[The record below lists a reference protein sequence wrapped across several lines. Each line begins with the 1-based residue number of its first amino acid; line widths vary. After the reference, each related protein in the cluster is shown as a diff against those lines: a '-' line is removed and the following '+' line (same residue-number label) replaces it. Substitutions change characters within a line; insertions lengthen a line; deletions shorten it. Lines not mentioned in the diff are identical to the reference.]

1 MNRTG
6 RNAQHGQ
13 TTCKYGNSRWEEW
26 PSGRAGS
33 RPAGKVAGPV
43 CGTFLLY
50 SLFELFQINLAI
62 AWFVTDFRASPPE
75 VSPLASNIHIEELGP
90 EIPALSHSPNSA
102 ISGRPT
108 PSAERTLQ
116 RLFSEYGKKCPINQI
131 GEIL

>member
-1 MNRTG
+1 MALREGRVAASRKSRRTDV
-6 RNAQHGQ
+6 R
-13 TTCKYGNSRWEEW
+13 YF
-26 PSGRAGS
+26 
-33 RPAGKVAGPV
+33 PAVLV
-43 CGTFLLY
+43 VRVI
-50 SLFELFQINLAI
+50 QINLAI

-116 RLFSEYGKKCPINQI
+116 RLFSEYG
-131 GEIL
+131 E